1 MEHRFGQRQR
11 VHLGIQVYLDN
22 LPPLVALTRNVSWH
36 GLNLALTHPDL
47 ERNRIVKVALT
58 DGKDAGVWHTWALV
72 VHASERGGT
81 GLVLE
86 EGLPEEI
93 YNGRQPGTD
102 ARSAT

>member
-11 VHLGIQVYLDN
+11 VHLRVQLYLDN
-22 LPPLVALTRNVSWH
+22 LPALVALTRNVSWH

-47 ERNRIVKVALT
+47 ERDRFVKVALT
-58 DGKDAGVWHTWALV
+58 DSQDAGTWQTWALV

-93 YNGRQPGTD
+93 YNLQQPGAD
-102 ARSAT
+102 ARSAP